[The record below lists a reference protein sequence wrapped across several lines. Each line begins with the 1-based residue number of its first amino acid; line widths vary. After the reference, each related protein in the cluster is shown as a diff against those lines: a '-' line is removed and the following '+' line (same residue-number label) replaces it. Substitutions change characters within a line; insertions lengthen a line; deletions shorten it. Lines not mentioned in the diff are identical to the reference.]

1 MQCQGITKSGR
12 QCRNQAT
19 ANGYCHLHGGL
30 PSKKVMRREAEEAYA
45 RMTPEERAEVDG
57 MKVGCMLIIILLAFI
72 LALITGDI
80 DGFLKWMSR

>member
-30 PSKKVMRREAEEAYA
+30 PSKKAMRREAEEAYA

>member
-1 MQCQGITKSGR
+1 
-12 QCRNQAT
+12 
-19 ANGYCHLHGGL
+19 
-30 PSKKVMRREAEEAYA
+30 MRKEAEEAYA